1 MPLDLSHIAVV
12 DNHCHPW
19 RRPGDDYT
27 PETYR
32 PLFTEGVHPRVA
44 EQVPQTVYFRWAI
57 RELARVLGCDPTE
70 DDVLA
75 NRAGQGHDAFTALLM
90 AEANVESAVLDHLFA
105 GRGTDNFTVAQ
116 MGPQLGGA
124 RTYAAVRIETVLAE
138 LVVACDD
145 AAEFEARFRARLD
158 RAAFAAEGTVSLKSI
173 AAYRTG
179 LAIEDPGRDDA
190 YAAFA
195 ALKAAATAEGG
206 VRIADKV
213 FLDYFLMIALRW
225 CAAERFPIQFHSGY
239 GDPDVDLRT
248 GNPLQ
253 MRAVLQ
259 NEELRD
265 APIVF
270 LHAGYPF
277 VRELSYLAG
286 VYPNVY
292 LDLGLAIPFAATE
305 FDGIVR
311 QSLALAPSSRVLWSS
326 DGFAVPE
333 HCWFAAVQGRAAIG
347 RELDRLMAAGVFD
360 ERDAL
365 DVAEQILR
373 RNALELYG
381 LATAA
386 DRL

>member
-1 MPLDLSHIAVV
+1 MPIDLTHIPVV
-12 DNHCHPW
+12 DHHCHPW
-19 RRPGDDYT
+19 LRPAEAYD
-27 PETYR
+27 PAAYR
-32 PLFTEGVHPRVA
+32 MLFTEGVHPRVGD
-44 EQVPQTVYFRWAI
+44 QVPQTVYFRWTV
-57 RELARVLGCDPTE
+57 RELARVLDCDPTE

-75 NRAGQGHDAFTALLM
+75 TRAGMGHEAFTARLM
-90 AEANVESAVLDHLFA
+90 AEANVESAILDHLFS
-105 GRGTDNFTVAQ
+105 GRGADNFSVAQ

-124 RTYAAVRIETVLAE
+124 RTYAAVRLESVLAD

-145 AAEFEARFRARLD
+145 PEEVEARFRDRLS
-158 RAAFAAEGTVSLKSI
+158 RKAFTSDGTVSLKSVV
-173 AAYRTG
+173 AYRTG
-179 LAIEDPGRDDA
+179 LAIEDPTREDA
-190 YAAFA
+190 YSAFA
-195 ALKAAATAEGG
+195 ALKAEAAASGA

-213 FLDYFLMIALRW
+213 YLDYHLMIALRW

-248 GNPLQ
+248 GNPIQ

-259 NEELRD
+259 NGEFRD

-292 LDLGLAIPFAATE
+292 LDLGLAIPFAATD
-305 FDGIVR
+305 FDEIVR
-311 QSLALAPSSRVLWSS
+311 QSLALAPSTRVLWSS
-326 DGFAVPE
+326 DGFAIPE

-347 RELDRLMAAGVFD
+347 RELDRLIATGALD
-360 ERDAL
+360 EPDAF

-373 RNALELYG
+373 RNAVELYG
-381 LATAA
+381 LTTPGE
-386 DRL
+386 RP